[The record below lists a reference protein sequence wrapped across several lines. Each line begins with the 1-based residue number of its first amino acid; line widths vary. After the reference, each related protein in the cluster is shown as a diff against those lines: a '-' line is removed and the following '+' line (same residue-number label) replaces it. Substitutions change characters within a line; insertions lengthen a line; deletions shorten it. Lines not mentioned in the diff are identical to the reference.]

1 MKKKYYLLAA
11 ALAFAL
17 SMPATAEEITWSYDV
32 SNQILRLEGEVSGE
46 VTIPS
51 EVDGYEVT
59 ALGYNILSEKSGITS
74 VTLPDSVEALQS
86 SSIAYIDTLES
97 VQLSDQLVAIQSGN
111 FSNCPSLTSV
121 TIPASVKYIESSFY
135 WNDNL
140 REIRFEGVCPIFIG
154 NEWNFSGLP
163 DDCVIYVPDDQLD
176 AYAEA
181 LSGTENAVDKL
192 QPSGKS
198 AVITETPVSEE
209 DYLFDSATG
218 TITQYIGNSAYVEV
232 PDTIGGV
239 TVKSIG
245 ESAFERCYYI
255 YYLVIPEGVESIGN
269 SAFAHANNIG
279 YISLPSTLRTV
290 GDDSFY
296 NAQARSI
303 RWSEGLEEI
312 GARAF
317 SYDYENS
324 LTLPS
329 TVSSIGESAFEG
341 SSISELYLSNQVKS
355 IGSRAFADS
364 AITYMAFDFYEMID
378 MAPDA
383 FSGCPVADLDLPWN
397 SSFENKNAY
406 VQLLAE
412 QCPGCT
418 VWINNPPAEVAQYP
432 ENVTEITT
440 VTNGVWTA
448 YNGDAA
454 DLTIWTDYDS
464 IPVTTLGDG
473 LFKGNKT
480 IRSFYPHH
488 CEWFTTIGNEA
499 FADSSVEYVEFFGS
513 ITTIGEGAFRN
524 CVNMKELTLPA
535 SVTSIGAGAFEGCV
549 NLEKVTILCDAALVG
564 DGAFAGCS
572 NLTEVYIEKGDI
584 PADCFADSGLTMVTI
599 GEGVTAVGD
608 RAFANTKL
616 TEVNL
621 TNLTRIGTSA
631 FANTLLTEAIFSD
644 SLTSIGAGVFEGC
657 TNLGKV
663 TILCD
668 AALVGDGAFAGY
680 ANLTEVNIEKG
691 EIPADCFAGSG
702 LTAATIGVG
711 VTSVGDRAFADTKI
725 AEANMATLTRIG
737 ASAFENTLL
746 TEAKFSDSLTS
757 IGDNAFA
764 GTGITKIVIPA
775 QMEVNTAAFAGIETE
790 GIRLS
795 DSATDEQ
802 ISAWNE
808 AYETPWYNPMIR
820 ESEESSFVKMPY
832 VPTSE
837 EYFEIDESTGTI
849 TEYTGTD
856 VDVVIPR
863 SIGGVE
869 VKSIGY
875 GAFASAEDYTDTEM
889 DTNQEDWLHL
899 RSVVIPETVTSIS
912 DSAFNYCQ
920 QLETVICYGPLETSG
935 KGTFHLC
942 RSLKNVVFVNGVKV
956 LDNYLFEFCQSL
968 TNVWYK
974 GTVDLIGE
982 DCFRACGLESFIVNA
997 KQVATVAFRECA
1009 SLKEIHVR
1017 DTVESFVKS
1026 AFQDCTSLAD
1036 ICFEFSNTGVFDD
1049 GDAFSGECAPGA
1061 VMRIPSSST
1070 DDEAAQFYSIWK
1082 QGNFGPIEDENHIL
1096 REDCTVPDPEKPDVK
1111 ELMSAYHVV
1120 YDSSMEEAQTPSEPS
1135 TGTEAA
1141 PDQNEA
1147 SDTDSSSEPDIES
1160 EPGTESEPSTSEQ
1173 PQAQEG
1179 DGASAESNDG
1189 NIQAP
1194 AENNPTPAP
1203 QAGGESQPGGYESF
1217 LDQKFICKTA
1227 DVSGYTMDASA
1238 LGAEYSVVFHSDGSA
1253 EFVLAGT
1260 AVPGLTWTQEK
1271 VQTENGEADAFVIVY
1286 LDGTPLEYVITEAG
1300 FDMNFYDSMLMHFE
1314 PEA

>member
-584 PADCFADSGLTMVTI
+584 PADCFA
-599 GEGVTAVGD
+599 
-608 RAFANTKL
+608 
-616 TEVNL
+616 
-621 TNLTRIGTSA
+621 
-631 FANTLLTEAIFSD
+631 
-644 SLTSIGAGVFEGC
+644 
-657 TNLGKV
+657 
-663 TILCD
+663 
-668 AALVGDGAFAGY
+668 
-680 ANLTEVNIEKG
+680 
-691 EIPADCFAGSG
+691 GSG

-737 ASAFENTLL
+737 SSAFENTLL

-1096 REDCTVPDPEKPDVK
+1096 REDCTVPDPEKPNVK

>member
-1 MKKKYYLLAA
+1 M
-11 ALAFAL
+11 
-17 SMPATAEEITWSYDV
+17 
-32 SNQILRLEGEVSGE
+32 
-46 VTIPS
+46 
-51 EVDGYEVT
+51 
-59 ALGYNILSEKSGITS
+59 
-74 VTLPDSVEALQS
+74 
-86 SSIAYIDTLES
+86 
-97 VQLSDQLVAIQSGN
+97 
-111 FSNCPSLTSV
+111 

-135 WNDNL
+135 WNENL
-140 REIRFEGVCPIFIG
+140 REIRFEGVCPVFVG
-154 NEWNFSGLP
+154 NDWNFNGLP

-176 AYAEA
+176 AYAVA
-181 LSGTENAVDKL
+181 LTGTENAVDKL
-192 QPSGKS
+192 QPSGQN
-198 AVITETPVSEE
+198 AVITEVSNSE
-209 DYLFDSATG
+209 DDFIFDPSTG
-218 TITQYIGNSAYVEV
+218 TITQYTGNSAYVEI

-239 TVKSIG
+239 PVKSIG
-245 ESAFERCYYI
+245 ENAFERCYYI
-255 YYLVIPEGVESIGN
+255 YYLVIPEGVESVGN

-279 YISLPSTLRTV
+279 YISLPTTLRTV
-290 GDDSFY
+290 GDDAFY

-329 TVSSIGESAFEG
+329 TVNSIGESAFEG

-364 AITYMAFDFYEMID
+364 GISYMAFDFYEMID

-383 FSGCPVADLDLPWN
+383 FSGCPVTDLDLPWD

-412 QCPGCT
+412 QCPSCT

-440 VTNGVWTA
+440 VTNGVWTV

-473 LFKGNKT
+473 LFKGNQT

-549 NLEKVTILCDAALVG
+549 NLEKVTIHCNAALVG

-584 PADCFADSGLTMVTI
+584 PADCFADSGLTTVSI

-608 RAFANTKL
+608 RAFA
-616 TEVNL
+616 
-621 TNLTRIGTSA
+621 
-631 FANTLLTEAIFSD
+631 
-644 SLTSIGAGVFEGC
+644 
-657 TNLGKV
+657 
-663 TILCD
+663 
-668 AALVGDGAFAGY
+668 
-680 ANLTEVNIEKG
+680 
-691 EIPADCFAGSG
+691 
-702 LTAATIGVG
+702 
-711 VTSVGDRAFADTKI
+711 DTKI
-725 AEANMATLTRIG
+725 AEINMANLTRIG

-746 TEAKFSDSLTS
+746 TEAKFSDSLIT

-764 GTGITKIVIPA
+764 GTGITRIVIPA

-795 DSATDEQ
+795 DLATDEQ
-802 ISAWNE
+802 LSAWNE

-820 ESEESSFVKMPY
+820 ESEESSFVKMPF

-863 SIGGVE
+863 SVGGVE

-1017 DTVESFVKS
+1017 DTIESFVKS

-1049 GDAFSGECAPGA
+1049 GDAFSGACAPGA

-1070 DDEAAQFYSIWK
+1070 DDEAAQFYNIWK
-1082 QGNFGPIEDENHIL
+1082 QGNFGPIEDESHII

-1111 ELMSAYHVV
+1111 ELMSAYQVV
-1120 YDSSMEEAQTPSEPS
+1120 YDSSMEEAQTSAEPEA
-1135 TGTEAA
+1135 GTEEAQNPTEPA
-1141 PDQNEA
+1141 TDTVEAQNPVEPETDTITSPDQNEE
-1147 SDTDSSSEPDIES
+1147 DPEE
-1160 EPGTESEPSTSEQ
+1160 
-1173 PQAQEG
+1173 AQ
-1179 DGASAESNDG
+1179 
-1189 NIQAP
+1189 Q
-1194 AENNPTPAP
+1194 T
-1203 QAGGESQPGGYESF
+1203 GGEFQLESF
-1217 LDQKFICKTA
+1217 ESYLDQKFICKTA

-1286 LDGTPLEYVITEAG
+1286 LDGTPLEYVITDAG

>member
-1 MKKKYYLLAA
+1 MKKKCYLLAA
-11 ALAFAL
+11 ALAFVL
-17 SMPATAEEITWSYDV
+17 SMPATAEEITWSYDDL
-32 SNQILRLEGEVSGE
+32 NQILRLEGEVSGD

-51 EVDGYEVT
+51 EIDGYEVT

-631 FANTLLTEAIFSD
+631 F
-644 SLTSIGAGVFEGC
+644 
-657 TNLGKV
+657 
-663 TILCD
+663 
-668 AALVGDGAFAGY
+668 
-680 ANLTEVNIEKG
+680 
-691 EIPADCFAGSG
+691 
-702 LTAATIGVG
+702 
-711 VTSVGDRAFADTKI
+711 
-725 AEANMATLTRIG
+725 
-737 ASAFENTLL
+737 ENTLL

-1096 REDCTVPDPEKPDVK
+1096 REDCTVPDPEKPNVK

-1227 DVSGYTMDASA
+1227 DVSGYTMDTSA
-1238 LGAEYSVVFHSDGSA
+1238 LGAEYSVVFHSDGSS